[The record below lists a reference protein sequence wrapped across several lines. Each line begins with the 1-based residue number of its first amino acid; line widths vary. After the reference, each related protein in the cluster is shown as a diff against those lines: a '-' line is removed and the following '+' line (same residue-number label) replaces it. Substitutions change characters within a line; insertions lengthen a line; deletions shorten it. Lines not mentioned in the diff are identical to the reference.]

1 MFFDLKNLYAFRVEN
16 EAFFIEVR
24 RPGPS
29 RPPTPQYGDEV
40 RRLGPSRPP
49 KNSLKI
55 PEKKCFLCRLA
66 N

>member
-1 MFFDLKNLYAFRVEN
+1 MFFGLKNLYALEAEN

-29 RPPTPQYGDEV
+29 RPKSTKHGDEV

-49 KNSLKI
+49 QNSPKI